1 MLVCFVGDPL
11 GNEPV
16 AVGDGA
22 GVLALILLSWSG
34 GLGLLARLQLLR
46 LARHHLLLQQFLVI
60 A

>member
-1 MLVCFVGDPL
+1 MLVCVVGDPL

-16 AVGDGA
+16 AVGDVA
-22 GVLALILLSWSG
+22 GVLAIIFLSWSG

-60 A
+60 T

>member
-1 MLVCFVGDPL
+1 MLVCVVGNPL

-22 GVLALILLSWSG
+22 GMLAIVLLSCSG

-60 A
+60 T